1 LSFDDCQIPRGFD
14 IRFNSAHD
22 FGIIM
27 AEKEKEK
34 IEEQEEEEKPLYE
47 WVFHPAKANRLVTS
61 LVTIFLFLLLVIV
74 YWLTESRLFTIIG
87 AVVLLASMR
96 SFYFPT
102 TYKLYDDYI
111 EIIYTISRTKKSWNI
126 YRTIYPERNGV
137 FLSTFTR
144 PSRLENFRG
153 LFLRYGEGDADRIL
167 GIVKSKIGALED
179 EREDVSSSAQGGA
192 GER

>member
-1 LSFDDCQIPRGFD
+1 MFD
-14 IRFNSAHD
+14 
-22 FGIIM
+22 M
-27 AEKEKEK
+27 AEKEKKEK
-34 IEEQEEEEKPLYE
+34 REQAKQQKPLYD
-47 WVFHPAKANRLVTS
+47 WVFHPARANRLVTS
-61 LVTIFLFLLLVIV
+61 LVTVFLFLLLVIV

-111 EIIYTISRTKKSWNI
+111 EVIYTISRTKKNWEM
-126 YRTIYPERNGV
+126 YRSIYPERNGV

-153 LFLRYGEGDADRIL
+153 LFLRYGEGDPDRIL

-179 EREDVSSSAQGGA
+179 EREDVSPSAQRGA
-192 GER
+192 GEG